1 MQERRTTPLSQS
13 KGLRHLSEGR
23 RAEDKVRWSEALL
36 RSITESSP
44 RGVYVGDSRTDKVL
58 YYNSR
63 FCPLW
68 GIQEIHDLCDG
79 AASNRKVLEACLAQ
93 LKYPEEFRRHWTE
106 IAQSENSEPIEEELQ
121 LADNRFLALFSTL
134 ISDSQEHYLGRL
146 YLFSEIT
153 SIKQAQ
159 QELRRYAEDLQAAKD
174 VQEQNS
180 ARLAEVIADLGLAK
194 SQAEEA
200 AKAKSE
206 FLACMSHEIR
216 TPLHGVLGMTELLG
230 ETDLSPTQRE
240 YLQVMRTSA
249 EGLLVVINDILD
261 FSKIAAGKLTLEP
274 LPFDL
279 RANLYETVEIVRGKA
294 SEKGVELICRYE
306 ESAPRNVVGDAGRIR
321 QVVLNLLSNAV
332 KFTAHGRIVVTV
344 HCEKQTPEE
353 AFLCI
358 EVEDTGAGI
367 AADRLE
373 YIFEKFTQADAS
385 TTRRYGGTGLG
396 LSISRQLANLMN
408 GDVSVRSE
416 LGAGSVFSFT
426 LRLGIAAKSDCP
438 CQALSAS
445 RIALWISDP
454 GDRSILTERCQKSG
468 LCPVIFDSPEQL
480 FYQANAQPSAQPAFR
495 IAVVDADWIL
505 QHAPTDTNNGAS
517 HLPLLALCSDSRQR
531 ALIRSR
537 ALASACILKPMQAPE
552 VLRALASAL
561 AAAED
566 LQTVPAAKPQEKSAV
581 SAAARMKNLHPR
593 ILLAED
599 NATNQKVA
607 ALRLKE
613 LGCEVEIAANG
624 REAVEKAS
632 QRTFDLI
639 LMDCEMP
646 EMDGFEATAAIRKL
660 EAQGVHVPIVAV
672 TAHAIQGYR
681 ERCQQA
687 GMDGY
692 LSKPFRGADL
702 LNTLQA
708 HIQISQHT
716 VSNQPATG
724 SSPEIQA
731 MLEHFDG
738 SRDILVQAA
747 QCFIQDAPQLL
758 AGIVATTAANDLPA
772 MVRPCHTLKGAISH
786 FETGPAMEAAARLE
800 DIAKRNEVPAVA
812 SGLQELETEVS
823 RLTGVLTRILKEVG
837 P

>member
-1 MQERRTTPLSQS
+1 
-13 KGLRHLSEGR
+13 
-23 RAEDKVRWSEALL
+23 
-36 RSITESSP
+36 
-44 RGVYVGDSRTDKVL
+44 
-58 YYNSR
+58 
-63 FCPLW
+63 
-68 GIQEIHDLCDG
+68 
-79 AASNRKVLEACLAQ
+79 
-93 LKYPEEFRRHWTE
+93 
-106 IAQSENSEPIEEELQ
+106 
-121 LADNRFLALFSTL
+121 
-134 ISDSQEHYLGRL
+134 
-146 YLFSEIT
+146 
-153 SIKQAQ
+153 
-159 QELRRYAEDLQAAKD
+159 
-174 VQEQNS
+174 
-180 ARLAEVIADLGLAK
+180 
-194 SQAEEA
+194 
-200 AKAKSE
+200 
-206 FLACMSHEIR
+206 
-216 TPLHGVLGMTELLG
+216 
-230 ETDLSPTQRE
+230 
-240 YLQVMRTSA
+240 
-249 EGLLVVINDILD
+249 VINDILD

-294 SEKGVELICRYE
+294 NEKGLELICRYE
-306 ESAPRNVVGDAGRIR
+306 EHAPRHLVGDAGRIR
-321 QVVLNLLSNAV
+321 QVVLNLLSNAI
-332 KFTAHGRIVVTV
+332 KFTAHGRIDVSVR
-344 HCEKQTPEE
+344 CEKQTPEE

-367 AADRLE
+367 ASDRLE

-408 GDVSVRSE
+408 GDVTVRSE
-416 LGAGSVFSFT
+416 LGVGSVFSFT

-438 CQALSAS
+438 CQSLSTS
-445 RIALWISDP
+445 GIALCVSDP
-454 GDRSILTERCQKSG
+454 GDRSVLAEHCQKSG
-468 LCPVIFDSPEQL
+468 LCPTVVGSPEQL
-480 FYQANAQPSAQPAFR
+480 AYLANAQPGAQPAFR
-495 IAVVDADWIL
+495 VAVVEADWIL
-505 QHAPTDTNNGAS
+505 QHPPTETKNGAS

-537 ALASACILKPMQAPE
+537 ALASACILKPPQAPE

-566 LQTVPAAKPQEKSAV
+566 LQTAPSAKLQEEGPAV
-581 SAAARMKNLHPR
+581 SAAARMKSLRPR

-632 QRTFDLI
+632 QRIFDLI

-708 HIQISQHT
+708 HIQISQQN
-716 VSNQPATG
+716 VSTQPAAV

-738 SRDILVQAA
+738 SRDILIQAA

-758 AGIVATTAANDLPA
+758 ASICAAAAANDLSA

-786 FETGPAMEAAARLE
+786 FETGQVLQAAAKLE
-800 DIAKRNEVPAVA
+800 EIAKRNEIAGVNA
-812 SGLQELETEVS
+812 GLQQLEVEVS
-823 RLTGVLTRILKEVG
+823 RLTDFLTRILKEVG